1 MVDSYFGTK
10 IAGGYGKS
18 GEGPFIEYNADT
30 GYYYLWTTYG
40 GLTSTGGYNMRV
52 SRSKS
57 PLGPFVDAAGNPAVL
72 NSNTN
77 LDSVGLK

>member
-18 GEGPFIEYNADT
+18 GEGPFIEYNPDT
-30 GYYYLWTTYG
+30 DYYYLWTTYV
-40 GLTSTGGYNMRV
+40 GLAWDGGYNMRV

-57 PLGPFVDAAGNPAVL
+57 PMVPF
-72 NSNTN
+72 T
-77 LDSVGLK
+77 DSIR